1 MRSATDLGDSGVPVG
16 EISSTPSFG
25 RGWFLNGGVQ
35 TPRVGGLG
43 APRNS
48 STRIQIP
55 PYELQS
61 PQTTPRDDLST
72 LISGLADQIG
82 QSIAAQ
88 LRSDKN
94 TTGPMLTESCRP
106 EPGHSALNLSGV
118 RLVMQ
123 SDVKEPPVFRG
134 DSSDKCSVRE
144 WVDLMDMYLVKREI
158 PTEQRS
164 KEILSKLMGKAKD
177 VVKVTLRNNLSLDH
191 IQSPSQIFDILKQ
204 HFSELTYSSMP
215 MADFYTTR
223 PLQHEGVMEYWIRLN
238 NAIDIADECL
248 RRQGRSVEDP
258 GREVTMMFVKYC
270 PDPIL
275 FNRLSFKAAEEWTT
289 SEVQERIDCFLRE
302 LRTRPHI
309 GDRAPYRHAVSHT
322 QTTMLQGTEVSQPSP
337 LLSTPP
343 QSTSP
348 ASRTDT
354 HVMTPTSVSAFQLSP
369 TADQFIPATA
379 VTPHVSQ
386 APPSACSI
394 PVQASQYTQPA
405 ACPPVSQAAHNR
417 PAPPVTTA
425 IDGNGMQA
433 LISLLDRMMAR
444 QEVQMAASSPVSPQR
459 FAPGSFQSKNCRV
472 CGDTSHST
480 LMHCRREK
488 LCLSCYSPGHFK
500 RDCNRNNQRQVVPN
514 GPSQGQPQ
522 GN

>member
-1 MRSATDLGDSGVPVG
+1 MHSATNLGDSGVSVG
-16 EISSTPSFG
+16 EISSTMSFG
-25 RGWFLNGGVQ
+25 RGWFLNEGVQ
-35 TPRVGGLG
+35 APRVGGLG
-43 APRNS
+43 TPRIS
-48 STRIQIP
+48 STRIQVP

-61 PQTTPRDDLST
+61 PQTTPRADLST
-72 LISGLADQIG
+72 LISELADQIG

-94 TTGPMLTESCRP
+94 TSEPMLTESPRP
-106 EPGHSALNLSGV
+106 EQGHSGLNLSGV

-144 WVDLMDMYLVKREI
+144 WVDLMDMYLVKRNI
-158 PTEQRS
+158 PTEQQS
-164 KEILSKLMGKAKD
+164 QEILSKLMGKAKD
-177 VVKVTLRNNLSLDH
+177 VVRVTLRNNLSLDH
-191 IQSPSQIFDILKQ
+191 IQTPGLIFDILKQ
-204 HFSELTYSSMP
+204 HYSELTYSSMP
-215 MADFYTTR
+215 MADFYNTR
-223 PLQHEGVMEYWIRLN
+223 PQQHEGVMEYWIRLN

-258 GREVTMMFVKYC
+258 GREVTMMFIKYC

-289 SEVQERIDCFLRE
+289 SEVQERIDGFLRE
-302 LRTRPHI
+302 LRTRPRV
-309 GDRAPYRHAVSHT
+309 GDRAPHKQAVSHA
-322 QTTMLQGTEVSQPSP
+322 QTTMLQGTEVLHPSP
-337 LLSTPP
+337 LLSTP
-343 QSTSP
+343 QFTSP
-348 ASRTDT
+348 ASPTDT
-354 HVMTPTSVSAFQLSP
+354 YITTPTSAPTFQLSP
-369 TADQFIPATA
+369 TAEQFTPATA

-386 APPSACSI
+386 APTSACSV
-394 PVQASQYTQPA
+394 PVVASQYTQPA

-425 IDGNGMQA
+425 VDGNGMQA

-444 QEVQMAASSPVSPQR
+444 QEVQVAASLPVSPQR

-480 LMHCRREK
+480 LMHCRKEK

-500 RDCNRNNQRQVVPN
+500 RDCNRRNQRQMGPN
-514 GPSQGQPQ
+514 TPSQSQPQ